1 MRPDAAPGVAMA
13 IPPPDPSLELDV
25 RVPSDLLPETPD
37 RSSEPL
43 YRLPVGILA
52 LGWLLATLMAIGG
65 WPLVGLAVEM
75 PAGWLRWGM
84 TGAAISAG
92 VGGLGLLIL
101 GPWKP
106 RRSGDL
112 PTLWLA
118 STTARLLAIP
128 AVAFLIYSAARPPDR
143 PFVIGLAISALLL
156 LLIEVPIIA
165 RSMLAQIEAEEA
177 RRPRDDG

>member
-1 MRPDAAPGVAMA
+1 M
-13 IPPPDPSLELDV
+13 
-25 RVPSDLLPETPD
+25 RVPSDLLPDAPD

-43 YRLPVGILA
+43 YRLPAGVLA
-52 LGWLLATLMAIGG
+52 LGWAAAALLAIAG
-65 WPLVGLAVEM
+65 WPLVGLGVEM
-75 PAGWLRWGM
+75 PPGWLFWGM
-84 TGAAISAG
+84 VGAAVSAG
-92 VGGLGLLIL
+92 VGGLGLLVL
-101 GPWKP
+101 APWKP

-165 RSMLAQIEAEEA
+165 RSMLAQIEADEA
-177 RRPRDDG
+177 RGPREDG

>member
-1 MRPDAAPGVAMA
+1 M
-13 IPPPDPSLELDV
+13 
-25 RVPSDLLPETPD
+25 
-37 RSSEPL
+37 
-43 YRLPVGILA
+43 GILA
-52 LGWLLATLMAIGG
+52 LGWLLATLMAVGG

>member
-1 MRPDAAPGVAMA
+1 M
-13 IPPPDPSLELDV
+13 

-52 LGWLLATLMAIGG
+52 LGWLLATAMAIGG
-65 WPLVGLAVEM
+65 WPLVGLAVDL
-75 PAGWLRWGM
+75 PPGWLQWGM
-84 TGAAISAG
+84 IGAAISAG

-128 AVAFLIYSAARPPDR
+128 AVAFLIYSSARPPDR

-165 RSMLAQIEAEEA
+165 RSMLAQIEADEA
-177 RRPRDDG
+177 RRPREDG

>member
-1 MRPDAAPGVAMA
+1 MK
-13 IPPPDPSLELDV
+13 I
-25 RVPSDLLPETPD
+25 PSDLLPQPSD

-52 LGWLLATLMAIGG
+52 LGWLVAAVVSIGA
-65 WPLVGLAVEM
+65 WPVAGLFVDLQ
-75 PAGWLRWGM
+75 PGWLLWGAL
-84 TGAAISAG
+84 GGVISSV
-92 VGGLGLLIL
+92 VGGAGLLIL

-118 STTARLLAIP
+118 STTGRILAIP

-143 PFVIGLAISALLL
+143 PFVVGLAASALVLL
-156 LLIEVPIIA
+156 AVEVPIIA
-165 RSMLAQIEAEEA
+165 KAMLAQIEADESA
-177 RRPRDDG
+177 AAASDD